1 MERKYFSGS
10 FCQSCVHGNE
20 SRLVQY
26 PAGNKL
32 TAFHC
37 FSIQAYRGLCALLTT
52 VCMTLCLP
60 SIVLI
65 AIVTCFWPLGLSGGG
80 GGGGAGGL
88 QKFFFS
94 ALRALVWS
102 KNKGGSRV
110 SPDPSPGSAT
120 VFLQSRSFLATAWGL
135 VAALLAE
142 CNKFHAW
149 VTLEKFDQT

>member
-26 PAGNKL
+26 PTGNKL

-37 FSIQAYRGLCALLTT
+37 FNIQAYRDLCALLTT

-60 SIVLI
+60 SFVLI
-65 AIVTCFWPLGLSGGG
+65 AIVTCFWPLDKWGG
-80 GGGGAGGL
+80 GGL

-94 ALRALVWS
+94 ALRASVWS

-142 CNKFHAW
+142 CKKFHAW